1 MMCSWY
7 FPEHI
12 IFLSFCGVPKKTEKS
27 LRNLELQL
35 SAGVTYNMMK
45 ETTYIYLYI
54 YIYTPTHTHTTH
66 RVELNY
72 MEVS

>member
-1 MMCSWY
+1 MSGLELT
-7 FPEHI
+7 FR
-12 IFLSFCGVPKKTEKS
+12 IFLRGAKKTEKS